1 MSSCE
6 IIDAFPAFLSFC
18 RTVRVEPMVVSPP
31 HRFHGIGRAL
41 LRRAIEEAKRLDVRY
56 LTARPVAPN
65 HGLSSFYFNTGL
77 RTLGKIEL
85 FMELPTSAPGRRKS
99 GIKLWGCAFDY

>member
-41 LRRAIEEAKRLDVRY
+41 LRRAIEEDKRLDVRY
-56 LTARPVAPN
+56 GPERPRVLFLLQRGFSHARQ
-65 HGLSSFYFNTGL
+65 
-77 RTLGKIEL
+77 
-85 FMELPTSAPGRRKS
+85 
-99 GIKLWGCAFDY
+99 D